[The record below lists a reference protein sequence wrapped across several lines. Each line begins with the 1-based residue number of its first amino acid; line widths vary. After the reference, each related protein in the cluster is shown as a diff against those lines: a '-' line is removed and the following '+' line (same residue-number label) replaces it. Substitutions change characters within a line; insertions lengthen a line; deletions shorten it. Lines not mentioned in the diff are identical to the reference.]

1 MYMYVCE
8 CVCLYACVCGAI
20 CVDVCVCMRVCVDVW
35 VCVCISEYAFHPQYG
50 GRPGATK
57 VMVVVSDG
65 ESNDKAIR
73 DQVIAECEQEGII
86 RFSIAVSLL
95 HSL

>member
-1 MYMYVCE
+1 MGMCVF
-8 CVCLYACVCGAI
+8 VCLCVWRHMCG
-20 CVDVCVCMRVCVDVW
+20 CMCLDVW